1 MANASR
7 SRASYH
13 RFKMTQRNLA
23 FITGQ
28 VQDSKPLEERLLAQV
43 ECFVELGR
51 RNIVV
56 VVDTFPELDEATI
69 DALCGLVRRA
79 WELEADLRC
88 VALSERARKALRT
101 RPMMDSLPII
111 ERVDEIPGAA

>member
-1 MANASR
+1 
-7 SRASYH
+7 
-13 RFKMTQRNLA
+13 MTQRNLA

-28 VQDSKPLEERLLAQV
+28 KQGSEPLGERLLAQV

-56 VVDTFPELDEATI
+56 VIDTFPELDEPTI

-79 WELEADLRC
+79 WELDADLRC
-88 VALSERARKALRT
+88 VALNESTRNALRT
-101 RPMMDSLPII
+101 RPMMESLQII
-111 ERVDEIPGAA
+111 ERVDQIPGAA